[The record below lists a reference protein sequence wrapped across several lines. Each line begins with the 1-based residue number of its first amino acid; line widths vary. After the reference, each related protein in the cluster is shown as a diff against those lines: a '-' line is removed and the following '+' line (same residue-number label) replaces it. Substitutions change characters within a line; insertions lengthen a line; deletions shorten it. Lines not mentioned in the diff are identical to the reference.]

1 MMDYFHGELVYRG
14 FLDVEEA
21 NLIIQTDS
29 RDTVIKLIDM
39 ARDEFRKE
47 GDEACLNIDQYIS
60 GAKNLGLIKE
70 RSS

>member
-47 GDEACLNIDQYIS
+47 GDEACLNIDQ
-60 GAKNLGLIKE
+60 
-70 RSS
+70 